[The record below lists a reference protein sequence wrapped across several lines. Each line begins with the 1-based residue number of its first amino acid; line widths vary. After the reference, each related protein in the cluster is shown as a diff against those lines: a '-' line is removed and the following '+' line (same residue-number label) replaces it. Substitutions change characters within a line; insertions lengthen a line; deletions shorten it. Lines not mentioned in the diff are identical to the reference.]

1 MKIIFAALLC
11 WGVLAADEPKKE
23 MPPDEPM
30 ASKMPKKGM
39 KKGDVKKDA
48 EEKQR
53 QMKPML
59 DKEQKSMET
68 KGRDQ

>member
-1 MKIIFAALLC
+1 
-11 WGVLAADEPKKE
+11 
-23 MPPDEPM
+23 
-30 ASKMPKKGM
+30 
-39 KKGDVKKDA
+39 VKKDA